1 MQEVDSYV
9 YDLPVNEFPSHGRVV
24 VDDVQ
29 SLLMEESADE
39 AQRREEILRMYHAT
53 KDALAI
59 IGEVTTNTVS
69 TPVPPPID
77 DGWIPSM
84 DEPPKQLS
92 NG

>member
-1 MQEVDSYV
+1 MLYILFFGVKQSALLTYCGA
-9 YDLPVNEFPSHGRVV
+9 LM
-24 VDDVQ
+24 Q

-39 AQRREEILRMYHAT
+39 AQHREEILRMYHAT

-69 TPVPPPID
+69 TPVPPPVD
-77 DGWIPSM
+77 DGWIPAM
-84 DEPPKQLS
+84 DEPTKPSLS

>member
-1 MQEVDSYV
+1 MLGFNVRTCYE
-9 YDLPVNEFPSHGRVV
+9 RVV
-24 VDDVQ
+24 VVVQ

-39 AQRREEILRMYHAT
+39 AQRRDEILRMYHAT

-69 TPVPPPID
+69 TPVPPPVD

-84 DEPPKQLS
+84 DEPSKQLS